1 MSVWQ
6 FQEAK
11 AKLSEVVRLAA
22 TEPQEITVRGEP
34 AAVVL
39 SMAEYQRLKAP
50 KQNLVEFLQAS
61 PLYGLDLDFTRD
73 KSLPRDISLD

>member
-22 TEPQEITVRGEP
+22 IEPQEITVRGEP

-73 KSLPRDISLD
+73 KSPPRDISLD